1 MSKLGSALNS
11 GQGIELGSMS
21 NSTRNNA
28 GVTTAV
34 GTLIYNSDTEAIEAY
49 GSDGWV
55 KVKTLDGVSATGG
68 TKSDTERSNY
78 VTHTFTS
85 PGTFTSDGNLN
96 DVEILVV
103 AGGGGGGGS
112 KYGGGGGAGGVY
124 TRTYSSMNAVTNF
137 TVTVGPGGAAGTNGQ
152 NAGGTGFTGGDSS
165 FGPSPSPYYA
175 LAKGGG
181 RAGSGYTPSAN
192 GPGGNGGSGGGA
204 GSPGDTADGGTATQP
219 SQNPGKGGTN
229 SGFRGGNYDRGS
241 SGYCPCGG
249 GGASAA
255 GIDSPPPGVPGGGNG
270 GDGISSSI
278 SGTSIFYGGGGGASI
293 YYQPNAPHRVGRGGN
308 GGGGNGASPV
318 NATNGSSPGINGV
331 ANRGGGG
338 GGAHAPS
345 PSAPYN
351 NSTTDGG
358 NGGSGIVIIAYPS
371 ITNNI
376 V

>member
-28 GVTTAV
+28 GVSTAV
-34 GTLIYNSDTEAIEAY
+34 GTLIYNSDTEAVEAY
-49 GSDGWV
+49 GNDGWI
-55 KVKTLDGVSATGG
+55 KLKTLEAVTATGG
-68 TKSDTERSNY
+68 TKSETQRSNY

-85 PGTFTSDGNLN
+85 PGTFTTDGTLN

-103 AGGGGGGGS
+103 AGGGGGGGN
-112 KYGGGGGAGGVY
+112 KYGGGAGAGGVY
-124 TRTYSSMNAVTNF
+124 QRTFSSMNAVSSF
-137 TVTVGPGGAAGTNGQ
+137 PVTVGPGGAAGTNGN

-192 GPGGNGGSGGGA
+192 GPGGPGGSGGGS
-204 GSPGDTADGGTATQP
+204 GSPGDTADGGTALQP

-249 GGASAA
+249 GGAGAA
-255 GIDSPPPGVPGGGNG
+255 GIDSPPPGVQGGGNG
-270 GDGISSSI
+270 GDGIASSI
-278 SGTSIFYGGGGGASI
+278 TGTSTVYGGGGGASI
-293 YYQPNAPHRVGRGGN
+293 YAAPNAPDRVGRGGN

-331 ANRGGGG
+331 ANSGGGG
-338 GGAHAPS
+338 GGAHGNAGS
-345 PSAPYN
+345 GYN

-371 ITNNI
+371 VTNTLI
-376 V
+376 